1 MGTHPIFESDFDCL
15 TEMLRLLSKNGA
27 RGVVRHL
34 AVTPNNDKIIQFF
47 LSDIGEG
54 TKEVVVKEWFVTE
67 GQEIEE
73 FDELVEVQSDKA
85 TVPITSR
92 YSGKVVKLH
101 YDLEDVALV
110 GKALVDLEVE
120 DDGDDEPV
128 DHFEQKKEETKA
140 VKKTATSSSS
150 GAKDGKV
157 KAKPAVRKFAKD
169 NGININDVVGTGPK
183 GIVTKEDVQSFMSAP
198 AATATPAAPQTVQH
212 QAPQVAASVP
222 VKELPQR
229 ASTTSGGEH
238 RVALGPIA
246 KAMTKTMNLSNQIP
260 HFGYKD
266 EYDMT
271 NLAGLRKELKPMAAE
286 FGIKLSYMPFIIKA
300 VSMALNDYPVLNA
313 RMTEDETALI
323 YHDDHNIGVA
333 VDTPHG
339 LLVPNIKGV
348 QNMSV
353 LEIASE
359 LGRLAE
365 AGRVNKLSPKDIGGG
380 TFSLSNIGA
389 IGGTYAKPILVPPQV
404 AIGAI
409 GKIQRLP
416 RFDENDQVV
425 ARQIT
430 YISWSADHR
439 CIEGAVMARF
449 SNKMKAYL
457 EQPASMLLHTR

>member
-1 MGTHPIFESDFDCL
+1 
-15 TEMLRLLSKNGA
+15 MLRLLSKNGLVSRA
-27 RGVVRHL
+27 IRL
-34 AVTPNNDKIIQFF
+34 TPQADKRIQFF

-54 TKEVVVKEWFVTE
+54 TKEVVIKEWYVTE

-92 YSGKVVKLH
+92 YTGKVVKLH
-101 YDLEDVALV
+101 YELDDTALV
-110 GKALVDLEVE
+110 GQPLVDIEVE
-120 DDGDDEPV
+120 DDGEPEPV
-128 DHFEQKKEETKA
+128 DHFEQKKEEPKATKKSVA
-140 VKKTATSSSS
+140 SKD
-150 GAKDGKV
+150 AKDGKV
-157 KAKPAVRKFAKD
+157 KAKPAVRKFAKE
-169 NGININDVVGTGPK
+169 NGVNINEVTATGPK
-183 GIVTKEDVQSFMSAP
+183 GTVTKEDVEKFMKPAP
-198 AATATPAAPQTVQH
+198 TPVAAPVVQQ
-212 QAPQVAASVP
+212 QAAPVAQP
-222 VKELPQR
+222 VKELPKR
-229 ASTTSGGEH
+229 ATTTTGGET
-238 RVALGPIA
+238 RQALGPIA
-246 KAMTKTMNLSNQIP
+246 KAMTKSMNEANKIP

-271 NLAGLRKELKPMAAE
+271 NLAALRKELKPMAAE
-286 FGIKLSYMPFIIKA
+286 FGLKLSYMPFIIKS
-300 VSMALNDYPVLNA
+300 VSLALNEYPILNA
-313 RMTEDETALI
+313 RMSPDQTEII

-353 LEIASE
+353 LEIAGE
-359 LGRLAE
+359 LDRLVK
-365 AGRVNKLSPKDIGGG
+365 AGRDNKLTPKDISGG

-389 IGGTYAKPILVPPQV
+389 IGGTYAKPVLVPPQV

-457 EQPASMLLHTR
+457 EQPAAMLLHTR

>member
-34 AVTPNNDKIIQFF
+34 TVTPNNDKIIQFF

-128 DHFEQKKEETKA
+128 DHFEQKKEET
-140 VKKTATSSSS
+140 
-150 GAKDGKV
+150 
-157 KAKPAVRKFAKD
+157 
-169 NGININDVVGTGPK
+169 
-183 GIVTKEDVQSFMSAP
+183 
-198 AATATPAAPQTVQH
+198 
-212 QAPQVAASVP
+212 
-222 VKELPQR
+222 
-229 ASTTSGGEH
+229 
-238 RVALGPIA
+238 